1 MRIGWEA
8 CVDPCAVAGGSGSVR
23 SQALC
28 WPVSGAPMGPLAPPW
43 AELAARSSC
52 PPSSWTGPR
61 CPPSP
66 RKARPPVGG
75 VGALPGSLGCPV
87 TAALC
92 SQVTSFS
99 TPPTPER
106 NNRPAFFSPSLKRK
120 VPRNRIAEMKKS
132 HSANDSEE
140 FFREDNGGGEC
151 GRLCPEGQPRPCFLA
166 VRSLVRSWR
175 AGGCPSGLGRSRGR
189 ADGQTEVPA
198 LRSSRPVENRRHRRF
213 ADFSGCRW
221 SDCCTRRVR
230 EILA

>member
-1 MRIGWEA
+1 MWTRVPW
-8 CVDPCAVAGGSGSVR
+8 
-23 SQALC
+23 Q
-28 WPVSGAPMGPLAPPW
+28 GARA
-43 AELAARSSC
+43 ASAARLC
-52 PPSSWTGPR
+52 AGPSLGRAGSEVLLPSLELDRPR
-61 CPPSP
+61 GPPSP

-75 VGALPGSLGCPV
+75 VGALQGSLGCPV

-151 GRLCPEGQPRPCFLA
+151 GHFCPEGQPRPCFLV
-166 VRSLVRSWR
+166 VRSLVPRPQLESWQVPVR
-175 AGGCPSGLGRSRGR
+175 AGEELWTARQKSLP
-189 ADGQTEVPA
+189 
-198 LRSSRPVENRRHRRF
+198 
-213 ADFSGCRW
+213 
-221 SDCCTRRVR
+221 
-230 EILA
+230 